1 MSTDDHLKTDD
12 RENRSSEDNTVASDV
27 SSNPSAGTVERGCS
41 GSGAVL
47 ASQLPYPEKFFVAAR
62 LSGAP
67 EHAQFDLD
75 DSVRLLLYA
84 LYRQA
89 TDGPCKDPR
98 PSVFDPIGTAK
109 YAAYSRLGNTNAL
122 EAMFLYVR
130 TLEEE
135 KPKLWD
141 ELSARVGTKDPGDQF
156 GEMEKGK
163 EDSPRES
170 RPNFPEESEQEEPC
184 AEADGSTQPPNESG
198 KSSDTEQIAEAI
210 PQKVTADDKPDREAA
225 MKGTSPAWV
234 TIHVST
240 QKARLPGVPREP
252 GAVDSVLHDTMRLSR
267 LPSKEAARTRM
278 QSLKPDMKAVVQRMM
293 FVEELL
299 SNQADLERKKREAA
313 ALGKAMDVP
322 GGPDREIGI
331 KVASL
336 VECGKFVV
344 GVIEREVADWTDI
357 AAEELAAGP
366 EDMICDRGTFAFRH
380 LPRLARLRAEWVQH
394 LAHWE
399 KMKAAIPPHA
409 EPGFSIYN
417 MLFQSITA

>member
-210 PQKVTADDKPDREAA
+210 PQK
-225 MKGTSPAWV
+225 
-234 TIHVST
+234 
-240 QKARLPGVPREP
+240 ARLPGVPREP